1 MALLCARAGV
11 KNLPGYPEGLKLH
24 MSVTVDHKGKN
35 KKIYTRNIGR
45 EKIEKNEERRER
57 KKKRN
62 IKMKE

>member
-1 MALLCARAGV
+1 MAWHYFVQGQGS

-45 EKIEKNEERRER
+45 EKMKKMKRRER
-57 KKKRN
+57 ERGKR
-62 IKMKE
+62 ESV